1 MKIVISGAGEVG
13 RYLAK
18 MLIKEDHD
26 LVLIDKDDDLIKEV
40 DNSYDLMT
48 VSGFCTSFS
57 TLKEA
62 KVHSCDLY
70 ISVTNSQDT
79 NILSCIFAK
88 KLGAKKTIARVDN
101 MEYLNPINKLTFINL
116 GIDKMIYP
124 EFLAAKEIVG
134 VLKQTGSTEVFEFSG
149 GKLTLFVIKLDETS
163 PIINLTLREAAKL
176 THNKNYRAVA
186 ITRDN
191 VTIIPKGDDVM
202 LQNDLVYMITN
213 PEGIQDLLKSAGK
226 EKLEINNVMFLGGSR
241 MGIKA
246 AKFIENQ
253 LKVKIV
259 EADPEKCLKMTEILS
274 AAMVINGDGR
284 NIEMLLEAG
293 LDKCDAFVAVT
304 GDSETNVLT
313 CLLAKSY
320 GVTKTIAE
328 IENLDYIELASKMGI
343 DTIINKKLIA
353 ASTIYTQT
361 MRAEVASIKCL
372 TGTDAEVLEFVT
384 SRDAIVTKNKLK
396 DIDFPEGVIIGGIVR
411 GNKSFIAMGDT
422 QIKANDKVVLFALP
436 QAIHK
441 IAYYF

>member
-18 MLIKEDHD
+18 MLVKENHD
-26 LVLIDKDDDLIKEV
+26 LVLIDQDDNLIKEV
-40 DNSYDLMT
+40 DTTYDLMT
-48 VSGFCTSFS
+48 VAGMCTSFS

-62 KVHSCDLY
+62 KVHNCDLY

-116 GIDKMIYP
+116 GIDKMVYP

-134 VLKQTGSTEVFEFSG
+134 VLKQTGTTEVFEFSG
-149 GKLTLFVIKLDETS
+149 GRLTLFVLKLDDNS
-163 PIINLTLREAAKL
+163 PIINLSLRDASKL
-176 THNKNYRAVA
+176 SNNKNYRAVA
-186 ITRDN
+186 ITRDEQ
-191 VTIIPKGDDVM
+191 TIIPKGDDV
-202 LQNDLVYMITN
+202 LLPNDLVYMITS
-213 PEGIQDLLKSAGK
+213 PEGIKDLLKTAGK
-226 EKLEINNVMFLGGSR
+226 EKLDINNVMFLGGSR
-241 MGIKA
+241 IGIKA
-246 AKFIENQ
+246 VKFIENQ
-253 LKVKIV
+253 LKVKII
-259 EADPEKCLKMTEILS
+259 ESDPEKCFRLTELLPN
-274 AAMVINGDGR
+274 AMVINGDGR
-284 NIEMLLEAG
+284 NIDLLLEAG
-293 LDKCDAFVAVT
+293 LEKCDAFVAVT

-313 CLLAKSY
+313 CLLAKRY
-320 GVTKTIAE
+320 GVKKTIAE
-328 IENLDYIELASKMGI
+328 IENLDYFEIASKMGI
-343 DTIINKKLIA
+343 DTIINKKLTA

-361 MRAEVASIKCL
+361 MQAEVASIKCL

-384 SRDAIVTKNKLK
+384 SKDAIVTKNKLK

-411 GNKSFIAMGDT
+411 GEKSMIAMGDT

-436 QAIHK
+436 AAIHK